1 MNELKIAQNNGKIEF
16 NFEELKADLEK
27 QLAAYTGLVFTEETV
42 KEGKKSVAELNKLK
56 KDISDRRIE
65 VKKEHMKPYDEFEK
79 KVKELGEMI
88 DKPIFL
94 IKDQLEDFEKR
105 RIEARKQEIQNIYT
119 ESISDMAEFLP
130 LNRIYNS
137 KWENATT
144 SKKTIKED
152 IETKVLNT
160 QNDLKIIKDMPT
172 DATEKAIEAYKT
184 TLQLS
189 DAITYIN
196 RYEQQK
202 KDILER
208 QEEERKRA
216 EEEAQ
221 KAAEQKKEVQGME
234 NVIESAPKTGTFIP
248 PSAETDFKTVYEVVA
263 DPFQL
268 VQIESFMREHGITY
282 RRI

>member
-1 MNELKIAQNNGKIEF
+1 MNELKIAQNNGTIEF

-27 QLAAYTGLVFTEETV
+27 QLAAYTGLVLTEKTV
-42 KEGKKSVAELNKLK
+42 KEGKKSVAELNALK
-56 KDISDRRIE
+56 KDINDRRIE

-79 KVKELGEMI
+79 KAKELGELI

-94 IKDQLEDFEKR
+94 IKDQLEAFEQR
-105 RIEARKQEIQNIYT
+105 RIEERKQEISAIYE
-119 ESISDMAEFLP
+119 ESIADLKEILP
-130 LNRIYNS
+130 LSRIYNS

-144 SKKTIKED
+144 TKKAIKDD
-152 IETKVLNT
+152 IKTKVLNT
-160 QNDLKIIKDMPT
+160 QNDLKIIKEMPT
-172 DATEKAIEAYKT
+172 DATEKAIETYKA

-202 KDILER
+202 ADILKR

-221 KAAEQKKEVQGME
+221 KAAEQKPEVPGVE
-234 NVIESAPKTGTFIP
+234 NASESVSKQEVFIP
-248 PSAETDFKTVYEVVA
+248 PTTEPDYATSYEVVA

-268 VQIESFMREHGITY
+268 VQLESFMREHGITY